1 MKIKREPKTPKGRIT
16 WDEVGPIIAA
26 ASVLIQRVV
35 KLVAPPVHPA
45 EVLEV
50 VDAAQRLVQTI
61 EDALLD

>member
-1 MKIKREPKTPKGRIT
+1 MKRAGKKPKGKIT
-16 WDEVGPIIAA
+16 WDEVGPIIGA

-50 VDAAQRLVQTI
+50 VDAAQRLVEVI